1 MRADITRRT
10 FLGGSAAVGTG
21 LLLAACGQVAPAP
34 AAAAPAEGEAPAAK
48 EEAKPAE
55 QPKPAEKKT
64 VRYLHYTTTQAVW
77 DESFG
82 QLFDTHRANHPD
94 VNLEVD
100 PVTGGFS
107 VLIEKA
113 VASFAG
119 GIVYDVYYGHFSYI
133 SQFATGEMIQ
143 SLEPFLSADPEV
155 SKDDY
160 HVWATERIKGQVY
173 SIAWVTNGKE
183 YWYNADLYAEAGLKT
198 PKEHEAEG
206 TWTWDTALEGAK
218 KLTKVEGN
226 NVTQWGFW
234 TPSYSFGWH
243 WIHLMAYGATWWN
256 DDFSAPAMLTQE
268 FAEGT
273 QFAADLVTKHRV
285 MRSRSNPSENDVA
298 ADFNTQLL
306 AARTWGSYGTRTIQ
320 EQIMSQD
327 EPFTV
332 EMEML
337 PNGPA
342 GRQIVQSINANWI
355 SSSSENPDS
364 AWDFYKF
371 WLSQEGQSIL
381 LPLGGGR
388 YVANKN
394 FEGFTVYD
402 YEDPEVY
409 ARSAE
414 ISVEQR
420 QVVKQSDVNKAWA
433 ENWAALEQGTKTVQE
448 VQEEMQQ
455 VAENAL
461 REGGCLC

>member
-1 MRADITRRT
+1 MRGDLSRRT
-10 FLGGSAAVGTG
+10 FLGGSAVAGTG
-21 LLLAACGQVAPAP
+21 LLLAACGAVSTAPAADAPASSDAPAEEKKTEAPAP
-34 AAAAPAEGEAPAAK
+34 A
-48 EEAKPAE
+48 EAKIV
-55 QPKPAEKKT
+55 K
-64 VRYLHYTTTQAVW
+64 YLHVTTNQAVW

-82 QLFDTHRANHPD
+82 AFFDAFGERYPEYD
-94 VNLEVD
+94 LQVD
-100 PVTGGFS
+100 PTVCCFAET
-107 VLIEKA
+107 IDKA
-113 VASFAG
+113 LASFAG
-119 GIVYDVYYGHFSYI
+119 GISYDVYYGHFSYI
-133 SQFATGEMIQ
+133 SQFATAEMIQ
-143 SLEPFLSADPEV
+143 SLEPFLSADAEV
-155 SKDDY
+155 SKEDY
-160 HVWATERIKGQVY
+160 HVWATERIQGQVY
-173 SIAWVTNGKE
+173 SIAWFTNGKE

-206 TWTWDTALEGAK
+206 TWTWDTLLEGAK
-218 KLTKVEGN
+218 KLTKTEGN

-256 DDFSAPAMLTQE
+256 EDFSAPSMLTQE

-285 MRSRSNPSENDVA
+285 MQSRAAPSENDVA
-298 ADFNTQLL
+298 NDFNTQLL
-306 AARTWGSYGTRTIQ
+306 AGRTWGSYGTRTIE

-337 PNGPA
+337 PKGPA
-342 GRQIVQSINANWI
+342 GRQVVQSINANWI
-355 SSSSENPDS
+355 SSSSENPEG

-371 WLSQEGQSIL
+371 WLSQEGQSFIV
-381 LPLGGGR
+381 PLGGGR
-388 YVANKN
+388 YVSNKN
-394 FEGFTVYD
+394 FQGFTVYD

-420 QVVKQSDVNKAWA
+420 QVVKQSDVNNAWT
-433 ENWAALEQGTKTVQE
+433 ENWEALELETKTVQE
-448 VQEEMQQ
+448 VQEEMQR

-461 REGGCLC
+461 QEGGCLC

>member
-1 MRADITRRT
+1 MRSELTRRT
-10 FLGGSAAVGTG
+10 FLGGSAVAGTG
-21 LLLAACGQVAPAP
+21 LLLAACGAAATAPAGDAP
-34 AAAAPAEGEAPAAK
+34 AAADAPAEEKTTEAPAA
-48 EEAKPAE
+48 AE
-55 QPKPAEKKT
+55 QKIVK
-64 VRYLHYTTTQAVW
+64 YLHVTTNQAVW

-82 QLFDTHRANHPD
+82 AFFEAFGERYPEYDLQ
-94 VNLEVD
+94 VD
-100 PVTGGFS
+100 PTVCCFAET
-107 VLIEKA
+107 IDKA
-113 VASFAG
+113 LASFAG
-119 GIVYDVYYGHFSYI
+119 GISYDVYYGHFSYI
-133 SQFATGEMIQ
+133 SQFATAEMIQ

-160 HVWATERIKGQVY
+160 HVWATERIQGQVY
-173 SIAWVTNGKE
+173 SIAWFTNGKE

-218 KLTKVEGN
+218 KLTKMEGN
-226 NVTQWGFW
+226 NVTQWGLF

-243 WIHLMAYGATWWN
+243 WIHLMAWGATWWN
-256 DDFSAPAMLTQE
+256 EDFSAPSMLTQE

-285 MRSRSNPSENDVA
+285 MRSRSAPSENDVA
-298 ADFNTQLL
+298 PDFNTQLL
-306 AARTWGSYGTRTIQ
+306 AARTWGSYGTRTI
-320 EQIMSQD
+320 EEKIMSQE

-337 PNGPA
+337 PKGPA
-342 GRQIVQSINANWI
+342 GRQIVQSINANWV
-355 SSSSENPDS
+355 SSSSENPDG

-371 WLSQEGQSIL
+371 WLSQEGQSFIV
-381 LPLGGGR
+381 PLGGGR
-388 YVANKN
+388 YVSNKN
-394 FEGFTVYD
+394 FQGFTVYD

-420 QVVKQSDVNKAWA
+420 QVVKQSDVNSAWT
-433 ENWAALEQGTKTVQE
+433 ENWEALEQETKTVQE
-448 VQEEMQQ
+448 VQEEMQR

>member
-1 MRADITRRT
+1 MKDLSRRS
-10 FLGGSAAVGTG
+10 FLGGSAAAGAG
-21 LLLAACGQVAPAP
+21 LLLAACGQVASAPAGGDAP
-34 AAAAPAEGEAPAAK
+34 AAADAPEEEKTTEAPATM
-48 EEAKPAE
+48 E
-55 QPKPAEKKT
+55 QKVVK
-64 VRYLHYTTTQAVW
+64 YLHVTTNQAVW

-82 QLFDTHRANHPD
+82 AFFDTFRERYPEYD
-94 VNLEVD
+94 LQVD
-100 PVTGGFS
+100 PTVCCFAET
-107 VLIEKA
+107 IDKA
-113 VASFAG
+113 LASFAG
-119 GIVYDVYYGHFSYI
+119 GISYDVYYGHFSYI
-133 SQFATGEMIQ
+133 SQFATAEMIQ

-155 SKDDY
+155 SKADY
-160 HVWATERIKGQVY
+160 HVWATERIQGQVY
-173 SIAWVTNGKE
+173 SIAWFTNGKE

-206 TWTWDTALEGAK
+206 TWTWDTLLEGAK
-218 KLTKVEGN
+218 KLTKMEGN

-256 DDFSAPAMLTQE
+256 EDFSAPAMLTQE

-285 MRSRSNPSENDVA
+285 MPSRAAPSENDVA

-306 AARTWGSYGTRTIQ
+306 AGRTWGSYGTRTIE
-320 EQIMSQD
+320 EQIMSQE

-337 PNGPA
+337 PKGPA
-342 GRQIVQSINANWI
+342 GRQVVQSINANWI
-355 SSSSENPDS
+355 SSSSENPDG

-371 WLSQEGQSIL
+371 WLSQEGQSFIV
-381 LPLGGGR
+381 PLGGGR
-388 YVANKN
+388 YVSNKN
-394 FEGFTVYD
+394 FQGFTVYD

-420 QVVKQSDVNKAWA
+420 QVVQQNDVNSAWT
-433 ENWAALEQGTKTVQE
+433 ENWEALELENKTVQE
-448 VQEEMQQ
+448 VQEEMQR

>member
-1 MRADITRRT
+1 MRRELTRRT
-10 FLGGSAAVGTG
+10 FLGGSAAAGTG
-21 LLLAACGQVAPAP
+21 LLLAACGQIAPAP
-34 AAAAPAEGEAPAAK
+34 AGDAPSSSDAPKEEKTTEAPAPAEQK
-48 EEAKPAE
+48 LVK
-55 QPKPAEKKT
+55 
-64 VRYLHYTTTQAVW
+64 YLHVTTNQAVW
-77 DESFG
+77 EESFG
-82 QLFDTHRANHPD
+82 AFFEAFGERYPEYDLQ
-94 VNLEVD
+94 VD
-100 PVTGGFS
+100 PTVCCFS
-107 VLIEKA
+107 ETIDKA
-113 VASFAG
+113 LASFAG
-119 GIVYDVYYGHFSYI
+119 GISYDVYYGHFSYI
-133 SQFATGEMIQ
+133 SQFATAEMIQ

-160 HVWATERIKGQVY
+160 HVWATERIQGQVY

-206 TWTWDTALEGAK
+206 TWTWETALEGAK
-218 KLTKVEGN
+218 KLTKTEGKN
-226 NVTQWGFW
+226 ITQWGFW

-285 MRSRSNPSENDVA
+285 MRSRSNPSEDDVA

-320 EQIMSQD
+320 EQIMSQE

-355 SSSSENPDS
+355 SSSSENPDG

-371 WLSQEGQSIL
+371 WLGQEGQNFFA
-381 LPLGGGR
+381 PLGAGR
-388 YVANKN
+388 YVSNKN
-394 FEGFTVYD
+394 FQGFTVYD

-420 QVVKQSDVNKAWA
+420 QVVKQSDVNAAWA